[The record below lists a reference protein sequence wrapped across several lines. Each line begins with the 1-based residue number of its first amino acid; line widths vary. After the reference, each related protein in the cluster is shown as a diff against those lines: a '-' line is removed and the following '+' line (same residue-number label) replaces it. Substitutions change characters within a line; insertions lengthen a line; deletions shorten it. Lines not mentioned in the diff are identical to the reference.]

1 MEMMIRE
8 IAFFAKY
15 IVMKWKFRRRIWF
28 RGVPAIYAFKD
39 SEIIFKNVVGGA
51 KFIFFLIR

>member
-8 IAFFAKY
+8 LAFFAKY
-15 IVMKWKFRRRIWF
+15 LVMKWKYRGRIWF

-39 SEIIFKNVVGGA
+39 SEIVFNNANGGG
-51 KFIFFLIR
+51 KLTSSLTL

>member
-8 IAFFAKY
+8 LAFFAKY
-15 IVMKWKFRRRIWF
+15 LVMKWKYRGRIWF

-39 SEIIFKNVVGGA
+39 SEIVFNNANGGGA
-51 KFIFFLIR
+51 N